1 MLSALEHAQYRNNS
15 MTVDSKPLAKAPA
28 GTLLMA
34 VLAGLLVGC
43 GSKATCDNPTA
54 TARMIELARQGV
66 ITDLADQCATK
77 LFNKIPAAS
86 NACSATAEDSGKK
99 CQTACKVWAQQ
110 AVSSKVLEVKTA
122 FTDDTIATVRCVAS
136 VRFDVEFEGGQK
148 VTTDIAYLVAKQNGN
163 LMVALSQ

>member
-1 MLSALEHAQYRNNS
+1 
-15 MTVDSKPLAKAPA
+15 
-28 GTLLMA
+28 
-34 VLAGLLVGC
+34 
-43 GSKATCDNPTA
+43 
-54 TARMIELARQGV
+54 MIELARQGV

-86 NACSATAEDSGKK
+86 SACSATAEGSDQK

-110 AVSSKVLEVKTA
+110 AVSSKVLEVRTA

-136 VRFDVEFEGGQK
+136 VRFDVAFEGGQK
-148 VTTDIAYLVAKQNGN
+148 VTTDVAYLVTKQNGN

>member
-1 MLSALEHAQYRNNS
+1 
-15 MTVDSKPLAKAPA
+15 
-28 GTLLMA
+28 
-34 VLAGLLVGC
+34 
-43 GSKATCDNPTA
+43 
-54 TARMIELARQGV
+54 MIELARQGV

-77 LFNKIPAAS
+77 LFNKIPTTS
-86 NACSATAEDSGKK
+86 SACAVTAEGSGQK

-110 AVSSKVLEVKTA
+110 AVNSKILEVKTA

-136 VRFDVEFEGGQK
+136 VRFDVAFEGGQK